1 MSVQKRYTKFWK
13 QDSDQKQ
20 KYFMNDSITEH
31 KISFLGLRMVTVPEK
46 KVAAPAV
53 NVPAF
58 EKKEPRFT
66 AKGVIGQIVVLLLVA
81 ALSVGCYWAISHYVV
96 QSIEVVGESMV
107 PTLEQGGHY
116 ILNRTAYRKSA
127 PHRGDVV
134 VIRDPAD
141 HGYSVKRVVALA
153 GESVHFLNGKVYVNT
168 EALPEPYLL
177 PGTFTFTYSQA
188 KEQLITCG
196 KDQFFVLGDNRV
208 ASIDSRSYGPVSR
221 EDILGQVILH
231 K

>member
-1 MSVQKRYTKFWK
+1 
-13 QDSDQKQ
+13 
-20 KYFMNDSITEH
+20 MNDSIAEH
-31 KISFLGLRMVTVPEK
+31 KISFLNLQMVSVPAK
-46 KVAAPAV
+46 PAPAPAV

-66 AKGVIGQIVVLLLVA
+66 IKGVIWQILVLLLVA
-81 ALSVGCYWAISHYVV
+81 ALSVGCYWLISNYLV
-96 QSIEVVGESMV
+96 QTIEVVGESMV
-107 PTLEQGGHY
+107 PTLNQGGHY
-116 ILNRTAYRKSA
+116 ILNRTAYRESA

-141 HGYSVKRVVALA
+141 HGFSVKRVVALE

-208 ASIDSRSYGPVSR
+208 ASVDSRSYGPVSR
-221 EDILGQVILH
+221 QDILGQVILH